1 MTTICQI
8 FNTFKKFSQEMVAD
22 AAKPL
27 NKKTNIKSSSEK
39 EEPVVLINEDMFE
52 TDSESEEENVEVEA
66 VEEKEEDIESV
77 EEEEEDIE
85 SVEEKEEEEA
95 LEENIE
101 EEEALEENVE
111 EEEEALEENIEE
123 EEEEEKVSEYEEDDE
138 YDEDN
143 EYHEDDQE
151 ESEDD
156 QEESEESEDEQEQD
170 DEPIPESHPYQRDG
184 TQEIKK
190 PVKKISGIKLYDTFE
205 MRLGGERWRIRCV
218 DTEGVGAFE
227 VIDAPYRQDI
237 EGYIF
242 RKGDRYG
249 GLRPVRSPIN
259 FIFQLLVENVGLRR
273 QSRSPWSCIY
283 KWKDGV
289 YTHICVM

>member
-27 NKKTNIKSSSEK
+27 NEKTNIKSSSEK

-52 TDSESEEENVEVEA
+52 TDSESEEEENVEVEA
-66 VEEKEEDIESV
+66 EESEEDIESVEEKEEDIESV
-77 EEEEEDIE
+77 EEEEE
-85 SVEEKEEEEA
+85 
-95 LEENIE
+95 
-101 EEEALEENVE
+101 ALEENV
-111 EEEEALEENIEE
+111 E

-143 EYHEDDQE
+143 EYH
-151 ESEDD
+151 EDD

-227 VIDAPYRQDI
+227 VIDAPYRRDI